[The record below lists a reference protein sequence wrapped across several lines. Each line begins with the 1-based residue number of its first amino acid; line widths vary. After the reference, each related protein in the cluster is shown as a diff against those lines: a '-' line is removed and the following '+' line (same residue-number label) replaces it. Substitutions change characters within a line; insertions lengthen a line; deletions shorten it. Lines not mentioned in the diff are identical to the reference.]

1 LKSEKKKPSCPSC
14 GSKNTC
20 PIFWGYPGDMEIYL
34 EAISK
39 KKIAAGGCILSDNDS
54 KWECT
59 DCKWRW
65 GKRDE

>member
-1 LKSEKKKPSCPSC
+1 MS
-14 GSKNTC
+14 TC
-20 PIFWGYPGDMEIYL
+20 PKCKSTKTALIFYGYPADMEQFL
-34 EAISK
+34 VAVAK
-39 KKIAAGGCILSDNDS
+39 KELVPGGCNVSENDP